1 MSCGFFRQTKAFMSF
16 VWDLQMADFVSGN
29 DDARETTSVLDD
41 GDAVNLLQTLV
52 NNACS
57 TDVGK
62 SFLF

>member
-1 MSCGFFRQTKAFMSF
+1 
-16 VWDLQMADFVSGN
+16 MADFVSGN

-52 NNACS
+52 NNASS